1 MNSDILK
8 EKNIVDRILSDLSK
22 YGEIPNKGFLS
33 GGAVAN
39 TLMGYVWGGEYPIND
54 LDIFIDDTDN
64 MNVFRHVGTPLRSNK
79 LIIEGDGYMVTK
91 LSYDHGSNY
100 QIVSVGREGFL
111 NTIFIHSARQNVGY
125 SYILNGFD
133 FNCCQ
138 VGIDLDNNTICY
150 TESFE
155 NFLDNK
161 QLEVTAIYTPAHTAI
176 RLFKKLDELKCY
188 CNVEESMNLLSQP
201 LLMENLVHLS
211 RRQFGLYFSTK
222 YKEMYFTYYSK
233 IREYFKLTK
242 FFDHKKDL
250 WCLRNGIK
258 QADNS
263 DHVTN
268 WLNPNANIPTEVLS
282 NWAKNND
289 IMWTLTPKKYVD
301 VDSEIRKVLFGVS
314 YNPLTFMNA
323 YNIVKGKTNKKL
335 KAKAEKVVM
344 GDYYLCKVIS
354 LVDNNFYNCDFDSSH
369 VKELESFMDK
379 DRWVVPYIAKNRLNL
394 QESLILSREIKKV
407 YSNDGEWVSELV
419 ANYLNTVN
427 KFYKV
432 TYESIVEGIKKDKE
446 KFCVNLFEPLD
457 FSDLTLP
464 EGVKIKELITELDLQ
479 WAGNKLKNCMNNS
492 GQNYKDRIIKGD
504 TKLLVII
511 TPNNMSGLELRLVE
525 DSVYKEIQLLSY
537 CNRVSSEYHRIISN
551 IFTNYLNMLH
561 LRKTYE
567 SKVNNFVTIDMMNR
581 SSLVNVKDEDTSK
594 NKKNFGGEELPIQE
608 PDWAGERVRDILAV
622 QEQAPMNERFDL
634 GEIRN
639 DLDELLNEI
648 GDPIMEQEQ
657 VPIVHM
663 VRDDNGFLRRAHNQN
678 EEYYPH
684 NRNIRMELE
693 ALLPNIH
700 RGNEVRDN
708 EIDNRNW
715 TDIDEFPIHRA

>member
-1 MNSDILK
+1 MNCNILK
-8 EKNIVDRILSDLSK
+8 EKNIVERILNDLSK
-22 YGEIPNKGFLS
+22 YGDIPNKGFLS

-39 TLMGYVWGGEYPIND
+39 TLMSYVWGGEYPIND
-54 LDIFIDDTDN
+54 LDIFIDDTDSMLFHN
-64 MNVFRHVGTPLRSNK
+64 PTTPIRSNK

-100 QIVSVGREGFL
+100 QIVSVEREDYL
-111 NTIFIHSARQNVGY
+111 NRIFISSARQNVGY
-125 SYILNGFD
+125 SYVLNGFD

-138 VGIDLDNNTICY
+138 VGIDLENNSLCY

-155 NFLDNK
+155 NFLNNK

-201 LLMENLVHLS
+201 LLLENIISLS
-211 RRQFGLYFSTK
+211 PRHFGLYFSTK

-242 FFDHKKDL
+242 FFDHKKSV
-250 WCLRNGIK
+250 WNLRNGVK
-258 QADNS
+258 QVDGAD
-263 DHVTN
+263 HIAN

-282 NWAKNND
+282 MWAKNND
-289 IMWTLTPKKYVD
+289 IMWTLTPKKYVNLD
-301 VDSEIRKVLFGVS
+301 VEINKVLFGVS
-314 YNPLTFMNA
+314 FNPLTFMNA

-394 QESLILSREIKKV
+394 QESLNLTREIKRV

-419 ANYLNTVN
+419 ANFLNTVN

-432 TYESIVEGIKKDKE
+432 TYDSIVEGIRKE
-446 KFCVNLFEPLD
+446 KEKYCVNLYEPLD

-479 WAGNKLKNCMNNS
+479 WAGNKLKNCMNNP
-492 GQNYKDRIIKGD
+492 GQNYKGKIEGGN
-504 TKLLVII
+504 TKLFLIV

-525 DSVYKEIQLLSY
+525 DSVFKQVQILSY
-537 CNRVSSEYHRIISN
+537 CNKETSEYHNIISS
-551 IFTNYLNMLH
+551 IFVNYVNMLH
-561 LRKTYE
+561 LKKTYE
-567 SKVNNFVTIDMMNR
+567 SKINNFITLDMMNR
-581 SSLVNVKDEDTSK
+581 SMLVNVTDDDTSK
-594 NKKNFGGEELPIQE
+594 NSKSFGL
-608 PDWAGERVRDILAV
+608 LAPV
-622 QEQAPMNERFDL
+622 ENRY
-634 GEIRN
+634 
-639 DLDELLNEI
+639 DE
-648 GDPIMEQEQ
+648 PIMD
-657 VPIVHM
+657 VV
-663 VRDDNGFLRRAHNQN
+663 
-678 EEYYPH
+678 EEMPRF
-684 NRNIRMELE
+684 RNVRMELE
-693 ALLPNIH
+693 NLQGLDNV
-700 RGNEVRDN
+700 RMEVPED
-708 EIDNRNW
+708 EIDGY
-715 TDIDEFPIHRA
+715 DYDYPDARA

>member
-1 MNSDILK
+1 MNCNILK
-8 EKNIVDRILSDLSK
+8 EKNIVERILNDLSK
-22 YGEIPNKGFLS
+22 YGDIPNKGFLS

-39 TLMGYVWGGEYPIND
+39 TLMSYVWGGEYPIND
-54 LDIFIDDTDN
+54 LDIFIDDTDS
-64 MNVFRHVGTPLRSNK
+64 MLFRNPTTPIRSNK

-100 QIVSVGREGFL
+100 QIVSVEREDYL
-111 NTIFIHSARQNVGY
+111 NRIFISSARQNVGY
-125 SYILNGFD
+125 SYVLNGFD

-138 VGIDLDNNTICY
+138 VGIDLENNSLCY

-155 NFLDNK
+155 NFLNNK

-201 LLMENLVHLS
+201 LLLENIISLS
-211 RRQFGLYFSTK
+211 PRHFGLYFSTK

-242 FFDHKKDL
+242 FFDHKKSV
-250 WCLRNGIK
+250 WNLRNGVK
-258 QADNS
+258 QVDGAD
-263 DHVTN
+263 HIAN

-282 NWAKNND
+282 MWAKNND
-289 IMWTLTPKKYVD
+289 IMWTLTPKKYVNLD
-301 VDSEIRKVLFGVS
+301 VEINKVLFGVS
-314 YNPLTFMNA
+314 FNPLTFMNA

-394 QESLILSREIKKV
+394 QESLNLTREIKRV

-419 ANYLNTVN
+419 ANFLNTVN

-432 TYESIVEGIKKDKE
+432 TYDSIVEGIRKE
-446 KFCVNLFEPLD
+446 KEKYCVNLYEPLD

-479 WAGNKLKNCMNNS
+479 WAGNKLKNCMNNP
-492 GQNYKDRIIKGD
+492 GQNYKGKIEGGN
-504 TKLLVII
+504 TKLFLIV

-525 DSVYKEIQLLSY
+525 DSVFKQVQILSY
-537 CNRVSSEYHRIISN
+537 CNKETSEYHNIISS
-551 IFTNYLNMLH
+551 IFVNYVNMLH
-561 LRKTYE
+561 LKKTYE
-567 SKVNNFVTIDMMNR
+567 SKINNFITLDMMNR
-581 SSLVNVKDEDTSK
+581 SMLVNVTDDDTSK
-594 NKKNFGGEELPIQE
+594 NSKSF
-608 PDWAGERVRDILAV
+608 
-622 QEQAPMNERFDL
+622 
-634 GEIRN
+634 
-639 DLDELLNEI
+639 
-648 GDPIMEQEQ
+648 
-657 VPIVHM
+657 
-663 VRDDNGFLRRAHNQN
+663 GFLAPVENRYDEPMDVV
-678 EEYYPH
+678 EEMPRF
-684 NRNIRMELE
+684 RNVRMELE
-693 ALLPNIH
+693 NLPGLDNV
-700 RGNEVRDN
+700 RMEVPED
-708 EIDNRNW
+708 EIDGYEY
-715 TDIDEFPIHRA
+715 DYPDARA

>member
-8 EKNIVDRILSDLSK
+8 EKNIVDRILNDLSK

-39 TLMGYVWGGEYPIND
+39 TLMGYVWDGEYPIND

-64 MNVFRHVGTPLRSNK
+64 MVFRNVTTPLRSNN

-100 QIVSVGREGFL
+100 QIVSVEREGFL
-111 NTIFIHSARQNVGY
+111 NTIFISSVQQKVGY
-125 SYILNGFD
+125 AFILNGFD

-138 VGIDLDNNTICY
+138 VGIDLENNTICY
-150 TESFE
+150 TDSFE
-155 NFLDNK
+155 NFLNNK

-176 RLFKKLDELKCY
+176 RLFKKLDELKCF

-201 LLMENLVHLS
+201 LLMENLINLS
-211 RRQFGLYFSTK
+211 PKHFGLYFSTK

-233 IREYFKLTK
+233 IKEYFKLTK
-242 FFDHKKDL
+242 FFDHKKSM
-250 WCLRNGIK
+250 WNLRNGVSQIE
-258 QADNS
+258 NS
-263 DHVTN
+263 NHVAN
-268 WLNPNANIPTEVLS
+268 WLNPNVNIPTEVLS
-282 NWAKNND
+282 MWAKNND
-289 IMWTLTPKKYVD
+289 IMWTLTPKKYVNLD
-301 VDSEIRKVLFGVS
+301 VEINKVLFGVS
-314 YNPLTFMNA
+314 FNPLTFMNA

-394 QESLILSREIKKV
+394 QESLNLTREIKRV

-419 ANYLNTVN
+419 ANFLNTVN

-432 TYESIVEGIKKDKE
+432 TYDSIVEGIRKE
-446 KFCVNLFEPLD
+446 KEKYCVNLYEPLD

-479 WAGNKLKNCMNNS
+479 WAGNKLKNCMNNP
-492 GQNYKDRIIKGD
+492 GQNYKGKIEGGN
-504 TKLLVII
+504 TKLFLIV

-525 DSVYKEIQLLSY
+525 DSVFKQVQILSY
-537 CNRVSSEYHRIISN
+537 CNKETSEYHNIISS
-551 IFTNYLNMLH
+551 IFVNYVNMLH
-561 LRKTYE
+561 LKKTYE
-567 SKVNNFVTIDMMNR
+567 SKINNFITLDMMNR
-581 SSLVNVKDEDTSK
+581 SMLVNVTDDDTSK
-594 NKKNFGGEELPIQE
+594 NSKSF
-608 PDWAGERVRDILAV
+608 
-622 QEQAPMNERFDL
+622 
-634 GEIRN
+634 
-639 DLDELLNEI
+639 
-648 GDPIMEQEQ
+648 
-657 VPIVHM
+657 
-663 VRDDNGFLRRAHNQN
+663 GFLAPVENRYDEPMDVV
-678 EEYYPH
+678 EEMPRF
-684 NRNIRMELE
+684 RNVRMELE
-693 ALLPNIH
+693 NLPGLDNV
-700 RGNEVRDN
+700 RMEVPED
-708 EIDNRNW
+708 EIDGYEY
-715 TDIDEFPIHRA
+715 DYPDARA

>member
-1 MNSDILK
+1 MNSEILK
-8 EKNIVDRILSDLSK
+8 EKNIVERILNDLSK

-39 TLMGYVWGGEYPIND
+39 TLMGYVWDGEYPIND
-54 LDIFIDDTDN
+54 LDIFIDDTEI
-64 MNVFRHVGTPLRSNK
+64 FRSTNTPLRSNK

-100 QIVSVGREGFL
+100 QIVSVERDGYL

-155 NFLDNK
+155 NFLNNK

-201 LLMENLVHLS
+201 LLMENIINLS
-211 RRQFGLYFSTK
+211 PKQFGLYFSTK

-233 IREYFKLTK
+233 IKEYFKLTK
-242 FFDHKKDL
+242 FFDHKKSM
-250 WCLRNGIK
+250 WNLRNGVK
-258 QADNS
+258 EVDNS
-263 DHVTN
+263 DHVIN
-268 WLNPNANIPTEVLS
+268 WLNPNANIPTEMLS

-289 IMWTLTPKKYVD
+289 IMWTLTPKKFVD
-301 VDSEIRKVLFGVS
+301 ADSEIRKVLFGVS
-314 YNPLTFMNA
+314 FNPLTFMNA

-394 QESLILSREIKKV
+394 QESLNLSREIKKV

-446 KFCVNLFEPLD
+446 KFCVNLYEPLN

-479 WAGNKLKNCMNNS
+479 WAGKKLKNCMNNP
-492 GQNYKDRIIKGD
+492 GQNYKDKIIKGD
-504 TKLLVII
+504 TKLFVIT

-537 CNRVSSEYHRIISN
+537 CNRVSSEYHRIIST
-551 IFTNYLNMLH
+551 IFTNYVNMIH

-567 SKVNNFVTIDMMNR
+567 SKINNFVTIDMMNR
-581 SSLVNVKDEDTSK
+581 GILVNVKDEDTSK
-594 NKKNFGGEELPIQE
+594 NKKSFGLVEQFDGFGEEPTPVNQ
-608 PDWAGERVRDILAV
+608 
-622 QEQAPMNERFDL
+622 RFDL
-634 GEIRN
+634 DEI
-639 DLDELLNEI
+639 LDEI

-657 VPIVHM
+657 VPRLEPVRM

-693 ALLPNIH
+693 ALLPNIPTD
-700 RGNEVRDN
+700 NEVRDN
-708 EIDNRNW
+708 EVDGYDYEYPDNR
-715 TDIDEFPIHRA
+715 A

>member
-1 MNSDILK
+1 MNSEILK
-8 EKNIVDRILSDLSK
+8 EKNIVERILNDLSK

-39 TLMGYVWGGEYPIND
+39 TLMGYVWDGEYPIND
-54 LDIFIDDTDN
+54 LDIFIDDTEI
-64 MNVFRHVGTPLRSNK
+64 FRSTNTPLRSNK

-100 QIVSVGREGFL
+100 QIASVERDGYL

-138 VGIDLDNNTICY
+138 VGIDLDNNSICY

-155 NFLDNK
+155 NFLNNK

-201 LLMENLVHLS
+201 LLMENIINLS
-211 RRQFGLYFSTK
+211 PKQFGLYFSTK

-233 IREYFKLTK
+233 IKEYFKLTK
-242 FFDHKKDL
+242 FFDHKKSM
-250 WCLRNGIK
+250 WNLRNGVK
-258 QADNS
+258 EVDNS
-263 DHVTN
+263 DHVIN
-268 WLNPNANIPTEVLS
+268 WLNPNANIPTEMLS

-301 VDSEIRKVLFGVS
+301 LDSEIRKVLFGVS
-314 YNPLTFMNA
+314 FNPLTFMNA

-394 QESLILSREIKKV
+394 QESLNLSREIKKV

-446 KFCVNLFEPLD
+446 KFCVNLYEPLN

-479 WAGNKLKNCMNNS
+479 WAGKKLKNCMNNP
-492 GQNYKDRIIKGD
+492 GQNYKDKIIKGD
-504 TKLLVII
+504 TKLFVIT

-537 CNRVSSEYHRIISN
+537 CNRVSSEYHRIIST
-551 IFTNYLNMLH
+551 IFTNYVNMIH

-567 SKVNNFVTIDMMNR
+567 SKINNFVTIDMMNR
-581 SSLVNVKDEDTSK
+581 GILVNVKDEDTSK
-594 NKKNFGGEELPIQE
+594 NKKSFGLVEQFDGFGEEPTPVNQ
-608 PDWAGERVRDILAV
+608 
-622 QEQAPMNERFDL
+622 RFDL
-634 GEIRN
+634 DEI
-639 DLDELLNEI
+639 LDEI

-657 VPIVHM
+657 VPRLEPVRM

-693 ALLPNIH
+693 ALLPNIPTD
-700 RGNEVRDN
+700 NEVRDN
-708 EIDNRNW
+708 EVDGYDYEYPDNR
-715 TDIDEFPIHRA
+715 A

>member
-1 MNSDILK
+1 MNSEILK
-8 EKNIVDRILSDLSK
+8 EKNIVERILNDLSK

-39 TLMGYVWGGEYPIND
+39 TLMGYVWDGEYPIND
-54 LDIFIDDTDN
+54 LDIFIDDTEI
-64 MNVFRHVGTPLRSNK
+64 FRSTNTPLRSNK

-100 QIVSVGREGFL
+100 QIASVERDGYL

-155 NFLDNK
+155 NFLNNK

-201 LLMENLVHLS
+201 LLMENIINLS
-211 RRQFGLYFSTK
+211 PKQFGLYFSTK

-233 IREYFKLTK
+233 IKEYFKLTK
-242 FFDHKKDL
+242 FFDHKKSM
-250 WCLRNGIK
+250 WNLRNGVK
-258 QADNS
+258 EVDNS
-263 DHVTN
+263 NHVIN
-268 WLNPNANIPTEVLS
+268 WLNPNANIPTEMLS
-282 NWAKNND
+282 NWANNND

-301 VDSEIRKVLFGVS
+301 LDSEIRKVLFGVS
-314 YNPLTFMNA
+314 FNPLTFMNA

-394 QESLILSREIKKV
+394 QESLNLSREIKKV

-446 KFCVNLFEPLD
+446 KFCVNLYEPLN

-479 WAGNKLKNCMNNS
+479 WAGKKLKNCMNNP
-492 GQNYKDRIIKGD
+492 GQNYKDKIIKGD
-504 TKLLVII
+504 TKLFVIT

-537 CNRVSSEYHRIISN
+537 CNRESSEYHRIIST
-551 IFTNYLNMLH
+551 IFTNYVNMIH

-567 SKVNNFVTIDMMNR
+567 SKINNFVTIDMMNR
-581 SSLVNVKDEDTSK
+581 GILVNVKDEDTSK
-594 NKKNFGGEELPIQE
+594 NKKSFGLVEQFDGFGEEPTPVNQ
-608 PDWAGERVRDILAV
+608 
-622 QEQAPMNERFDL
+622 RFDL
-634 GEIRN
+634 DEI
-639 DLDELLNEI
+639 LDEI

-657 VPIVHM
+657 VPRLEPVRM

-693 ALLPNIH
+693 ALLPNIPTD
-700 RGNEVRDN
+700 NEVRDN
-708 EIDNRNW
+708 EVDGY
-715 TDIDEFPIHRA
+715 DYEYPDQRA

>member
-8 EKNIVDRILSDLSK
+8 EKNIVDRILNDLSK

-54 LDIFIDDTDN
+54 LDIFIDDTEI
-64 MNVFRHVGTPLRSNK
+64 FRSVTTPLRSNK

-100 QIVSVGREGFL
+100 QIASVEREGFL
-111 NTIFIHSARQNVGY
+111 NTIFILSARQNVGY

-138 VGIDLDNNTICY
+138 VGIDLDNNTMCY

-155 NFLDNK
+155 NFLNNK

-176 RLFKKLDELKCY
+176 RLFKKLDELKCF

-201 LLMENLVHLS
+201 LLMENIINLS
-211 RRQFGLYFSTK
+211 PRHFGLYFSTK
-222 YKEMYFTYYSK
+222 YKEMYFTYYNK

-242 FFDHKKDL
+242 FFDHKKSM
-250 WCLRNGIK
+250 WNLRNGVS
-258 QADNS
+258 QVENS
-263 DHVTN
+263 NHVVN

-282 NWAKNND
+282 MWAKNND

-301 VDSEIRKVLFGVS
+301 LDLEIRKVLFGVS
-314 YNPLTFMNA
+314 FNPLTFMNA

-394 QESLILSREIKKV
+394 QESLILSREIKRV
-407 YSNDGEWVSELV
+407 YNNEGEWVSELV
-419 ANYLNTVN
+419 SNYLNTVN

-432 TYESIVEGIKKDKE
+432 TYESIVEGIRKDKE
-446 KFCVNLFEPLD
+446 KFSHNLFEPLD
-457 FSDLTLP
+457 FSDLPLP
-464 EGVKIKELITELDLQ
+464 KGVKIKELITELDLQ
-479 WAGNKLKNCMNNS
+479 WASKKLKNCMNNS
-492 GQNYKDRIIKGD
+492 GQNYKGAIEGGK
-504 TKLLVII
+504 TKLFVII
-511 TPNNMSGLELRLVE
+511 SPNNMSGLELRLVE
-525 DSVYKEIQLLSY
+525 DSVFKETQLLSY
-537 CNRVSSEYHRIISN
+537 CNRVSSEYHKIIST

-561 LRKTYE
+561 LKKTYE
-567 SKVNNFVTIDMMNR
+567 SKINNFMTIDMMNR
-581 SSLVNVKDEDTSK
+581 GILVNVKDEDTSK
-594 NKKNFGGEELPIQE
+594 NSKSFGLVDEFNGFGEEPT
-608 PDWAGERVRDILAV
+608 
-622 QEQAPMNERFDL
+622 PM
-634 GEIRN
+634 GQ
-639 DLDELLNEI
+639 
-648 GDPIMEQEQ
+648 PVMEQEP
-657 VPIVHM
+657 VYNVTPVM
-663 VRDDNGFLRRAHNQN
+663 VRDHQNGFLRRIRNQN
-678 EEYYPH
+678 NTVILGEIQDHLIAEI
-684 NRNIRMELE
+684 NRIGQTLDTD
-693 ALLPNIH
+693 
-700 RGNEVRDN
+700 NEVSDN
-708 EIDNRNW
+708 EVDGF
-715 TDIDEFPIHRA
+715 DYDYPDHRA

>member
-1 MNSDILK
+1 MNSNILK
-8 EKNIVDRILSDLSK
+8 EKNIVERILNDLSK
-22 YGEIPNKGFLS
+22 YGDIPNKGFLS

-39 TLMGYVWGGEYPIND
+39 TLMSYVWGGEYPIND
-54 LDIFIDDTDN
+54 LDIFIDDTDSMLFHN
-64 MNVFRHVGTPLRSNK
+64 PTTPIRSNK

-100 QIVSVGREGFL
+100 QIVSVEREDYL
-111 NTIFIHSARQNVGY
+111 NRIFISSARQNVGY
-125 SYILNGFD
+125 SYVLNGFD

-138 VGIDLDNNTICY
+138 VGIDLENNSLCY

-155 NFLDNK
+155 NFLNNK

-201 LLMENLVHLS
+201 LLLENIISLS
-211 RRQFGLYFSTK
+211 PRHFGLYFSTK

-242 FFDHKKDL
+242 FFDHKKSV
-250 WCLRNGIK
+250 WNLRNGVK
-258 QADNS
+258 QVDGAD
-263 DHVTN
+263 HIAN

-282 NWAKNND
+282 MWAKNND
-289 IMWTLTPKKYVD
+289 IMWTLTPKKYVNLD
-301 VDSEIRKVLFGVS
+301 VEINKVLFGVS
-314 YNPLTFMNA
+314 FNPLTFMNA

-394 QESLILSREIKKV
+394 QESLNLTREIKRV

-419 ANYLNTVN
+419 ANFLNTVN

-432 TYESIVEGIKKDKE
+432 TYDSIVEGIRKE
-446 KFCVNLFEPLD
+446 KEKYCVNLYEPLD

-479 WAGNKLKNCMNNS
+479 WAGNKLKNCMNNP
-492 GQNYKDRIIKGD
+492 GQNYKGKIEGGN
-504 TKLLVII
+504 TKLFLIV

-525 DSVYKEIQLLSY
+525 DSVFKQVQILSY
-537 CNRVSSEYHRIISN
+537 CNKETSEYHNIISS
-551 IFTNYLNMLH
+551 IFVNYVNMLH
-561 LRKTYE
+561 LKKTYE
-567 SKVNNFVTIDMMNR
+567 SKINNFITLDMMNR
-581 SSLVNVKDEDTSK
+581 SMLVNVTDDDTSK
-594 NKKNFGGEELPIQE
+594 NSKSFGL
-608 PDWAGERVRDILAV
+608 LAPV
-622 QEQAPMNERFDL
+622 ENRY
-634 GEIRN
+634 
-639 DLDELLNEI
+639 DE
-648 GDPIMEQEQ
+648 PIMD
-657 VPIVHM
+657 VV
-663 VRDDNGFLRRAHNQN
+663 
-678 EEYYPH
+678 EEMPRF
-684 NRNIRMELE
+684 RNVRMELE
-693 ALLPNIH
+693 NLQGLDNV
-700 RGNEVRDN
+700 RMEVPED
-708 EIDNRNW
+708 EIDGY
-715 TDIDEFPIHRA
+715 DYDYPDARA

>member
-1 MNSDILK
+1 MNCNILK
-8 EKNIVDRILSDLSK
+8 EKNIVERILNDLSK
-22 YGEIPNKGFLS
+22 YGDIPNKGFLS

-39 TLMGYVWGGEYPIND
+39 TLMSYVWGGEYPIND
-54 LDIFIDDTDN
+54 LDIFIDDTDS
-64 MNVFRHVGTPLRSNK
+64 MLFRNPTTPIRSNK

-100 QIVSVGREGFL
+100 QIVSVEREDYL
-111 NTIFIHSARQNVGY
+111 NRIFISSARQNVGY
-125 SYILNGFD
+125 SYVLNGFD

-138 VGIDLDNNTICY
+138 VGIDLENNSLCY

-155 NFLDNK
+155 NFLNNK

-201 LLMENLVHLS
+201 LLLENIISLS
-211 RRQFGLYFSTK
+211 PRHFGLYFSTK

-242 FFDHKKDL
+242 FFDHKKSV
-250 WCLRNGIK
+250 WNLRNGVK
-258 QADNS
+258 QVDGAD
-263 DHVTN
+263 HIAN

-282 NWAKNND
+282 MWAKNND
-289 IMWTLTPKKYVD
+289 IMWTLTPKKYVNLD
-301 VDSEIRKVLFGVS
+301 VEINKVLFGVS
-314 YNPLTFMNA
+314 FNPLTFMNA

-394 QESLILSREIKKV
+394 QESLNLTREIKRV

-419 ANYLNTVN
+419 ANFLNTVN

-432 TYESIVEGIKKDKE
+432 TYDSIVEGIRKE
-446 KFCVNLFEPLD
+446 KEKYCVNLYEPLD

-479 WAGNKLKNCMNNS
+479 WAGNKLKNCMNNP
-492 GQNYKDRIIKGD
+492 GQNYKGKIEGGN
-504 TKLLVII
+504 TKLFLIV

-525 DSVYKEIQLLSY
+525 DSVFKQVQILSY
-537 CNRVSSEYHRIISN
+537 CNKETSEYHNIISS
-551 IFTNYLNMLH
+551 IFVNYVNMLH
-561 LRKTYE
+561 LKKTYE
-567 SKVNNFVTIDMMNR
+567 SKINNFITLDMMNR
-581 SSLVNVKDEDTSK
+581 SMLVNVTDDDTSK
-594 NKKNFGGEELPIQE
+594 NSKSF
-608 PDWAGERVRDILAV
+608 
-622 QEQAPMNERFDL
+622 
-634 GEIRN
+634 
-639 DLDELLNEI
+639 
-648 GDPIMEQEQ
+648 
-657 VPIVHM
+657 
-663 VRDDNGFLRRAHNQN
+663 GFLAPVENRYDEPMDVV
-678 EEYYPH
+678 EEMPRF
-684 NRNIRMELE
+684 RNVRMELE
-693 ALLPNIH
+693 NLPGLDNV
-700 RGNEVRDN
+700 RMEV
-708 EIDNRNW
+708 
-715 TDIDEFPIHRA
+715 P

>member
-1 MNSDILK
+1 MNCNILK
-8 EKNIVDRILSDLSK
+8 EKNIVERILNDLSK
-22 YGEIPNKGFLS
+22 YGDIPNKGFLS

-39 TLMGYVWGGEYPIND
+39 TLMSYVWGGEYPIND
-54 LDIFIDDTDN
+54 LDIFIDDTDS
-64 MNVFRHVGTPLRSNK
+64 MLFRNPTTPIRSNK

-100 QIVSVGREGFL
+100 QIVSVEREDYL
-111 NTIFIHSARQNVGY
+111 NRIFISSARQNVGY
-125 SYILNGFD
+125 SYVLNGFD

-138 VGIDLDNNTICY
+138 VGIDLENNSLCY

-155 NFLDNK
+155 NFLNNK

-201 LLMENLVHLS
+201 LLLENIISLS
-211 RRQFGLYFSTK
+211 PRHFGLYFSTK

-242 FFDHKKDL
+242 FFDHKKSV
-250 WCLRNGIK
+250 WNLRNGVK
-258 QADNS
+258 QVDGAD
-263 DHVTN
+263 HIAN

-282 NWAKNND
+282 MWAKNND
-289 IMWTLTPKKYVD
+289 IMWTLTPKKYVNLD
-301 VDSEIRKVLFGVS
+301 VEINKVLFGVS
-314 YNPLTFMNA
+314 FNPLTFMNA

-394 QESLILSREIKKV
+394 QESLNLTREIKRV

-419 ANYLNTVN
+419 ANFLNTVN

-432 TYESIVEGIKKDKE
+432 TYDSIVEGIRKE
-446 KFCVNLFEPLD
+446 KEKYCVNLYEPLD

-479 WAGNKLKNCMNNS
+479 WAGNKLKNCMNNP
-492 GQNYKDRIIKGD
+492 GQNYKGKIEGGN
-504 TKLLVII
+504 TKLFII
-511 TPNNMSGLELRLVE
+511 VTPNNMSGLELRLVE
-525 DSVYKEIQLLSY
+525 DSVFKQVQILSY
-537 CNRVSSEYHRIISN
+537 CNKETSEYHNIISS
-551 IFTNYLNMLH
+551 IFVNYVNMLH
-561 LRKTYE
+561 LKKTYE
-567 SKVNNFVTIDMMNR
+567 SKINNFITLDMMNR
-581 SSLVNVKDEDTSK
+581 SMLVNVTDDDTSK
-594 NKKNFGGEELPIQE
+594 NSKSF
-608 PDWAGERVRDILAV
+608 
-622 QEQAPMNERFDL
+622 
-634 GEIRN
+634 
-639 DLDELLNEI
+639 
-648 GDPIMEQEQ
+648 
-657 VPIVHM
+657 
-663 VRDDNGFLRRAHNQN
+663 GFLAPVENRYDEPTEMNVV
-678 EEYYPH
+678 EERPRF
-684 NRNIRMELE
+684 RNVRMELE
-693 ALLPNIH
+693 NLPDLDN
-700 RGNEVRDN
+700 VRMEAPED
-708 EIDNRNW
+708 EIDGY
-715 TDIDEFPIHRA
+715 DYDYPDARA

>member
-1 MNSDILK
+1 MNCNILK
-8 EKNIVDRILSDLSK
+8 EKNIVERILNDLSK
-22 YGEIPNKGFLS
+22 YGDIPNKGFLS

-39 TLMGYVWGGEYPIND
+39 TLMSYVWGGEYPIND
-54 LDIFIDDTDN
+54 LDIFIDDTDS
-64 MNVFRHVGTPLRSNK
+64 MLFRNPTTPIRSNK

-100 QIVSVGREGFL
+100 QIVSVEREDYL
-111 NTIFIHSARQNVGY
+111 NRIFISSARQNVGY
-125 SYILNGFD
+125 SYVLNGFD

-138 VGIDLDNNTICY
+138 VGIDLENNSLCY

-155 NFLDNK
+155 NFLNNK

-201 LLMENLVHLS
+201 LLLENIISLS
-211 RRQFGLYFSTK
+211 PRHFGLYFSTK

-242 FFDHKKDL
+242 FFDHKKSV
-250 WCLRNGIK
+250 WNLRNGVK
-258 QADNS
+258 QVDGAD
-263 DHVTN
+263 HIAN

-282 NWAKNND
+282 MWAKNND
-289 IMWTLTPKKYVD
+289 IMWTLTPKKYVNLD
-301 VDSEIRKVLFGVS
+301 VEINKVLFGVS
-314 YNPLTFMNA
+314 FNPLTFMNA

-394 QESLILSREIKKV
+394 QESLNLTREIKRV

-419 ANYLNTVN
+419 ANFLNTVN

-432 TYESIVEGIKKDKE
+432 TYDSIVEGIRKE
-446 KFCVNLFEPLD
+446 KEKYCVNLYEPLD

-479 WAGNKLKNCMNNS
+479 WAGNKLKNCMNNP
-492 GQNYKDRIIKGD
+492 GQNYKGKIEGGN
-504 TKLLVII
+504 TKLFLIV

-525 DSVYKEIQLLSY
+525 DSVFKQVQILSY
-537 CNRVSSEYHRIISN
+537 CNKETSEYHNIISS
-551 IFTNYLNMLH
+551 IFVNYVNMLH
-561 LRKTYE
+561 LKKTYE
-567 SKVNNFVTIDMMNR
+567 SKINNFITLDMMNR
-581 SSLVNVKDEDTSK
+581 SMLVNVTDDDTSK
-594 NKKNFGGEELPIQE
+594 NSKSF
-608 PDWAGERVRDILAV
+608 
-622 QEQAPMNERFDL
+622 
-634 GEIRN
+634 
-639 DLDELLNEI
+639 
-648 GDPIMEQEQ
+648 
-657 VPIVHM
+657 
-663 VRDDNGFLRRAHNQN
+663 GFLAPVENRYDEPMEMNVV
-678 EEYYPH
+678 EERPRF
-684 NRNIRMELE
+684 RNVRMELE
-693 ALLPNIH
+693 NLPDLDN
-700 RGNEVRDN
+700 VRMEAPED
-708 EIDNRNW
+708 EIDGY
-715 TDIDEFPIHRA
+715 DYDYPDARA

>member
-1 MNSDILK
+1 MNCNILK
-8 EKNIVDRILSDLSK
+8 EKNIVERILNDLSK
-22 YGEIPNKGFLS
+22 YGDIPNKGFLS

-39 TLMGYVWGGEYPIND
+39 TLMSYVWGGEYPIND
-54 LDIFIDDTDN
+54 LDIFIDDTDS
-64 MNVFRHVGTPLRSNK
+64 MLFRNPTTPIRSNK

-100 QIVSVGREGFL
+100 QIVSVEREDYL
-111 NTIFIHSARQNVGY
+111 NRIFISSARQNVGY
-125 SYILNGFD
+125 SYVLNGFD

-138 VGIDLDNNTICY
+138 VGIDLENNSLCY

-155 NFLDNK
+155 NFLNNK

-201 LLMENLVHLS
+201 LLLENIISLS
-211 RRQFGLYFSTK
+211 PRHFGLYFSTK

-242 FFDHKKDL
+242 FFDHKKSV
-250 WCLRNGIK
+250 WNLRNGVK
-258 QADNS
+258 QVDGAD
-263 DHVTN
+263 HIAN

-282 NWAKNND
+282 MWAKNND
-289 IMWTLTPKKYVD
+289 IMWTLTPKKYVNLD
-301 VDSEIRKVLFGVS
+301 VEINKVLFGVS
-314 YNPLTFMNA
+314 FNPLTFMNA

-394 QESLILSREIKKV
+394 QESLNLTREIKRV

-419 ANYLNTVN
+419 ANFLNTVN

-432 TYESIVEGIKKDKE
+432 TYDSIVEGIRKE
-446 KFCVNLFEPLD
+446 KEKYCVNLYEPLD

-479 WAGNKLKNCMNNS
+479 WAGNKLKNCMNNP
-492 GQNYKDRIIKGD
+492 GQNYKGKIEGGN
-504 TKLLVII
+504 TKLFLIV

-525 DSVYKEIQLLSY
+525 DSVFKQVQILSY
-537 CNRVSSEYHRIISN
+537 CNKETSEYHNIISS
-551 IFTNYLNMLH
+551 IFVNYVNMLH
-561 LRKTYE
+561 LKKTYE
-567 SKVNNFVTIDMMNR
+567 SKINNFITLDMMNR
-581 SSLVNVKDEDTSK
+581 SMLVNVTDDDTSK
-594 NKKNFGGEELPIQE
+594 NSKSFGL
-608 PDWAGERVRDILAV
+608 LAPV
-622 QEQAPMNERFDL
+622 ENRY
-634 GEIRN
+634 
-639 DLDELLNEI
+639 DE
-648 GDPIMEQEQ
+648 PIMD
-657 VPIVHM
+657 VV
-663 VRDDNGFLRRAHNQN
+663 
-678 EEYYPH
+678 EEMPRF
-684 NRNIRMELE
+684 RNVRMELE
-693 ALLPNIH
+693 NLQGLDNV
-700 RGNEVRDN
+700 RMEVPED
-708 EIDNRNW
+708 EIDGY
-715 TDIDEFPIHRA
+715 DYDYPDARA

>member
-1 MNSDILK
+1 MNSNILK
-8 EKNIVDRILSDLSK
+8 EKNIVERILNDLSK

-64 MNVFRHVGTPLRSNK
+64 IVFRNVTTPLRSNK

-100 QIVSVGREGFL
+100 QIVSVEREGFL
-111 NTIFIHSARQNVGY
+111 NTIFISSTARQNAGY
-125 SYILNGFD
+125 SFILNGFD

-150 TESFE
+150 TDSFE
-155 NFLDNK
+155 NFLNNK

-201 LLMENLVHLS
+201 LLMENLINLS
-211 RRQFGLYFSTK
+211 PRHFGLYFSTK

-233 IREYFKLTK
+233 IKEYFKLTK
-242 FFDHKKDL
+242 FFDHKKGM
-250 WCLRNGIK
+250 WNLRNGVS
-258 QADNS
+258 QVENS
-263 DHVTN
+263 NHVVN

-282 NWAKNND
+282 MWAKNND

-301 VDSEIRKVLFGVS
+301 LDSEIRKVLFGIS
-314 YNPLTFMNA
+314 FNPLTFMNA

-394 QESLILSREIKKV
+394 QESLILSREIKRV
-407 YSNDGEWVSELV
+407 YNNEGEWVSELV
-419 ANYLNTVN
+419 SNYLNTVN

-432 TYESIVEGIKKDKE
+432 TYESIVEGIRKDKE
-446 KFCVNLFEPLD
+446 KFCLNLFEPLD
-457 FSDLTLP
+457 FSDLPLP
-464 EGVKIKELITELDLQ
+464 KGVKIKELITELDLQ
-479 WAGNKLKNCMNNS
+479 WASKKLKNCMNNP
-492 GQNYKDRIIKGD
+492 GQNYKGSIEGGN
-504 TKLLVII
+504 TKLFVII

-525 DSVYKEIQLLSY
+525 DSVFKEIQLLSY
-537 CNRVSSEYHRIISN
+537 CNRVSSEYHKIIST

-561 LRKTYE
+561 LKKTYE
-567 SKVNNFVTIDMMNR
+567 SKINNFMTIDMMNR
-581 SSLVNVKDEDTSK
+581 GILVNVKDEDTSK
-594 NKKNFGGEELPIQE
+594 NSKLFG
-608 PDWAGERVRDILAV
+608 
-622 QEQAPMNERFDL
+622 L
-634 GEIRN
+634 G
-639 DLDELLNEI
+639 LVDELTEFEE
-648 GDPIMEQEQ
+648 P
-657 VPIVHM
+657 VPMDIEPVHM
-663 VRDDNGFLRRAHNQN
+663 VRDHNGFRRVRNQN
-678 EEYYPH
+678 ERNNTDILEEIQNH
-684 NRNIRMELE
+684 LMTEINRLGQT
-693 ALLPNIH
+693 LDTD
-700 RGNEVRDN
+700 NEVSDN
-708 EIDNRNW
+708 EVDGYGY
-715 TDIDEFPIHRA
+715 DYPDYRA

>member
-1 MNSDILK
+1 MNCNILK
-8 EKNIVDRILSDLSK
+8 EKNIVERILNDLSK
-22 YGEIPNKGFLS
+22 YGDIPNKGFLS

-39 TLMGYVWGGEYPIND
+39 TLMSYVWGGEYPIND
-54 LDIFIDDTDN
+54 LDIFIDDTDS
-64 MNVFRHVGTPLRSNK
+64 MLFRNPTTPIRSNK

-100 QIVSVGREGFL
+100 QIVSVEREDYL
-111 NTIFIHSARQNVGY
+111 NRIFISSARQNVGY
-125 SYILNGFD
+125 SYVLNGFD

-138 VGIDLDNNTICY
+138 VGIDLENNSLCY

-155 NFLDNK
+155 NFLNNK

-201 LLMENLVHLS
+201 LLLENIISLS
-211 RRQFGLYFSTK
+211 PKHFGLYFSTK

-242 FFDHKKDL
+242 FFDHKKSV
-250 WCLRNGIK
+250 WNLRNGVK
-258 QADNS
+258 QVDGAD
-263 DHVTN
+263 HIAN

-282 NWAKNND
+282 MWAKNND
-289 IMWTLTPKKYVD
+289 IMWTLTPKKYVNLD
-301 VDSEIRKVLFGVS
+301 VEINKVLFGVS
-314 YNPLTFMNA
+314 FNPLTFMNA

-394 QESLILSREIKKV
+394 QESLNLTREIKRV

-419 ANYLNTVN
+419 ANFLNTVN

-432 TYESIVEGIKKDKE
+432 TYDSIVEGIRKE
-446 KFCVNLFEPLD
+446 KEKYCVNLYEPLD

-479 WAGNKLKNCMNNS
+479 WAGNKLKNCMNNP
-492 GQNYKDRIIKGD
+492 GQNYKGKIEGGN
-504 TKLLVII
+504 TKLFLIV

-525 DSVYKEIQLLSY
+525 DSVFKQVQILSY
-537 CNRVSSEYHRIISN
+537 CNKETSEYHNIISS
-551 IFTNYLNMLH
+551 IFVNYVNMLH
-561 LRKTYE
+561 LKKTYE
-567 SKVNNFVTIDMMNR
+567 SKINNFITLDMMNR
-581 SSLVNVKDEDTSK
+581 SMLVNVTDDDTSK
-594 NKKNFGGEELPIQE
+594 NSKSF
-608 PDWAGERVRDILAV
+608 
-622 QEQAPMNERFDL
+622 
-634 GEIRN
+634 
-639 DLDELLNEI
+639 
-648 GDPIMEQEQ
+648 
-657 VPIVHM
+657 
-663 VRDDNGFLRRAHNQN
+663 GFLAPVENRYDEPMEMNVV
-678 EEYYPH
+678 EERPRF
-684 NRNIRMELE
+684 RNVRMELE
-693 ALLPNIH
+693 NLPDLDN
-700 RGNEVRDN
+700 VRMEAPED
-708 EIDNRNW
+708 EIDGY
-715 TDIDEFPIHRA
+715 DYDYPDARA